1 MSEEITYFTGRDRVI
16 DPRKTIEINE
26 NKLKVAGITRIAD
39 ITDLDRIGLP
49 IYTAIRPTAED
60 GAVSIYGGK
69 GITKDHAKASA
80 MMEGF
85 ERYSAERQDIDETI
99 IASLSEIEEFGE
111 YIDPKSLN
119 LPKEFEKKDI
129 SDLSLEWSKSI
140 DLISNREYYI
150 PTNAIYHPY
159 ISKDDS
165 QSLFKSNTNGLASGN
180 ILEEAILHGIFE
192 VIERDAWSIFE
203 LTHKNY
209 AQIDIS
215 SIENEIIIDI
225 IEKFESKG
233 IKIKLMDF
241 TADIKIPT
249 IAASADDTI
258 TKDAGLL
265 TLGMGTHLDPEVAI
279 LRALTEVAQ
288 SRATQING
296 AREDTVR
303 ADFAREAGYE
313 RMKRINKFYFR
324 DEEEQIKLSDI
335 ENKSTSSITRDIE
348 IVKDELVSNDIQKI
362 LYSNLTRPELDVSVV
377 RVVIPE
383 MELYTI
389 DPSRAGYRFLKVWF
403 IWLKL

>member
-1 MSEEITYFTGRDRVI
+1 MNEELTYFKGTHRVI
-16 DPRKTIEINE
+16 APKKTIENTE
-26 NKLKVAGITRIAD
+26 DKLKIAGITRIAD

-69 GITKDHAKASA
+69 GISKDHAKASA

-85 ERYSAERQDIDETI
+85 ERYSAERQESDETVN
-99 IASLSEIEEFGE
+99 ATIEEISEKGE

-119 LPKEFEKKDI
+119 LPKEFEKE
-129 SDLSLEWSKSI
+129 DLSNLNLEWS
-140 DLISNREYYI
+140 ISHDIISDKDYFI

-159 ISKDDS
+159 INDASVR
-165 QSLFKSNTNGLASGN
+165 SLFKSNTNGLASGN

-209 AQIDIS
+209 AQIDLN
-215 SIENEIIIDI
+215 SIESNVVNDTLD
-225 IEKFESKG
+225 KFESKG

-241 TADIKIPT
+241 TADINVPT
-249 IAASADDTI
+249 IAASADDTV

-313 RMKRINKFYFR
+313 RMKRINKYYFR
-324 DEEEQIKLSDI
+324 QEEDKINLSDI
-335 ENKSTSSITRDIE
+335 ENKSTTSITEDIE
-348 IVKDELVSNDIQKI
+348 IVKDELMANDIEKI
-362 LYSNLTRPELDVSVV
+362 LYTDLTRPELDISVV
-377 RVVIPE
+377 RVIIPE
-383 MELYTI
+383 MEIYAI
-389 DPSRAGYRFLKVWF
+389 DQSRAGYRFLK
-403 IWLKL
+403 I

>member
-1 MSEEITYFTGRDRVI
+1 MTDELTYFKGTHRVI
-16 DPRKTIEINE
+16 APKKTIEINE
-26 NKLKVAGITRIAD
+26 DKLKIAGITRIAD

-60 GAVSIYGGK
+60 GAISIYGGK

-85 ERYSAERQDIDETI
+85 ERYSAEKQDGDEVI
-99 IASLSEIEEFGE
+99 VANIKEISERGE
-111 YIDPKSLN
+111 YIDPVSLN
-119 LPKEFEKKDI
+119 LPKDFKKENI
-129 SDLSLEWSKSI
+129 EEMQLEWSIAKDI
-140 DLISNREYYI
+140 ISDEEFYI

-159 ISKDDS
+159 LHDNQV

-180 ILEEAILHGIFE
+180 VLEEAILHGMLE

-209 AQIDIS
+209 AQIDLD
-215 SIENEIIIDI
+215 SIESETVNDI
-225 IEKFESKG
+225 LEKFESEG

-241 TADIKIPT
+241 TADVKIPT
-249 IAASADDTI
+249 IAASADDTV

-324 DEEEQIKLSDI
+324 DEEEKIKLSDI
-335 ENKSTSSITRDIE
+335 ENKSTSSITKDIE
-348 IVKDELVSNDIQKI
+348 IVKNELMDNDIDKI
-362 LYSNLTRPELDVSVV
+362 LYVDLTRPELDVSVV
-377 RVVIPE
+377 RVIIPE
-383 MELYTI
+383 MELFAL
-389 DPSRAGYRFLKVWF
+389 DPSRAGYRFLKV
-403 IWLKL
+403 

>member
-1 MSEEITYFTGRDRVI
+1 MSEEITYFTGTHRVI
-16 DPRKTIEINE
+16 APSKTIEINE

-39 ITDLDRIGLP
+39 ITDLDRIGIP

-85 ERYSAERQDIDETI
+85 ERYSAERQDCDETI
-99 IASLSEIEEFGE
+99 IAKLSEIEEFGE
-111 YIDPKSLN
+111 YVDPKSLN
-119 LPKEFEKKDI
+119 LPSEFEKKDI
-129 SDLSLEWSKSI
+129 SDLSLECSKSKDI
-140 DLISNREYYI
+140 ISNKEYYI

-165 QSLFKSNTNGLASGN
+165 QNLFKSNTNGLASGN

-215 SIENEIIIDI
+215 SIENEVIIDI
-225 IEKFESKG
+225 IDKFESEG

-258 TKDAGLL
+258 TRDAGLL

-313 RMKRINKFYFR
+313 RMKRINKYYFR

-335 ENKSTSSITRDIE
+335 ENKSTSSITKDIE
-348 IVKDELVSNDIQKI
+348 IVKDELISNDIQKI
-362 LYSNLTRPELDVSVV
+362 LYTNLTRPELDVSVV

-389 DPSRAGYRFLKVWF
+389 DKSRAGYRFLKV
-403 IWLKL
+403 

>member
-1 MSEEITYFTGRDRVI
+1 MSEEITYFEGTHRVI
-16 DPRKTIEINE
+16 APRKTIEINE
-26 NKLKVAGITRIAD
+26 NKLKIAGITRIAD

-60 GAVSIYGGK
+60 GAISIYGGK
-69 GITKDHAKASA
+69 GISKDHAKASA

-85 ERYSAERQDIDETI
+85 ERYSAEKQDDDEVI
-99 IASLSEIEEFGE
+99 VANMDEISKKGDF
-111 YIDPKSLN
+111 INPVSLN
-119 LPKEFEKKDI
+119 LPKDFKKENLESLQLEWTLAKDI
-129 SDLSLEWSKSI
+129 
-140 DLISNREYYI
+140 ISGEDFYI
-150 PTNAIYHPY
+150 PTNAIFHPY
-159 ISKDDS
+159 IHDNQV

-180 ILEEAILHGIFE
+180 ILEEAILHGMLE

-209 AQIDIS
+209 AQIDLD
-215 SIENEIIIDI
+215 SIESELVNDV
-225 IEKFESKG
+225 IEKFESEG

-249 IAASADDTI
+249 IAASADDTV

-303 ADFAREAGYE
+303 ADFARQAGYE
-313 RMKRINKFYFR
+313 RMKKINKYYFR
-324 DEEEQIKLSDI
+324 EEEEKIKLSDI
-335 ENKSTSSITRDIE
+335 ENKSTSSITKDIE
-348 IVKDELVSNDIQKI
+348 IVKDELMANEIEKI
-362 LYSNLTRPELDVSVV
+362 LYVDLTRPELDVSVV

-383 MELYTI
+383 MELYAL
-389 DPSRAGYRFLKVWF
+389 DPTRAGYRFLKV
-403 IWLKL
+403 

>member
-1 MSEEITYFTGRDRVI
+1 MSEEITYFTGTHRVI
-16 DPRKTIEINE
+16 APSKTIEINE

-209 AQIDIS
+209 AQIDIC

-225 IEKFESKG
+225 IEKFESEG

-389 DPSRAGYRFLKVWF
+389 DPSRAGYRFLKV
-403 IWLKL
+403 

>member
-1 MSEEITYFTGRDRVI
+1 MTDELTYFKGTHRVI
-16 DPRKTIEINE
+16 APEKTIEINE
-26 NKLKVAGITRIAD
+26 AKLKTAGVTRIAD

-60 GAVSIYGGK
+60 GAISIYGGK
-69 GITKDHAKASA
+69 GITKDHARASA
-80 MMEGF
+80 MMEAF
-85 ERYSAERQDIDETI
+85 ERYSAEKQDTDECV
-99 IASLSEIEEFGE
+99 IATVDEIGE
-111 YIDPKSLN
+111 NHIAPESLN
-119 LPKEFEKKDI
+119 LPKDFKKENLN
-129 SDLSLEWSKSI
+129 SMKLEWSVAKDI
-140 DLISNREYYI
+140 ISNEEYYV
-150 PTNAIYHPY
+150 PANAIFHPY
-159 ISKDDS
+159 LNPV
-165 QSLFKSNTNGLASGN
+165 SLFKSNTNGLASGN

-209 AQIDIS
+209 AQIDVE
-215 SIENEIIIDI
+215 SIESEVVNETID
-225 IEKFESKG
+225 KFESEG

-249 IAASADDTI
+249 IAASADDTV

-313 RMKRINKFYFR
+313 RMKRINKYYFR
-324 DEEEQIKLSDI
+324 EEEEKIDLSSI
-335 ENKSTSSITRDIE
+335 ENKSATSINRDLD
-348 IVKDELVSNDIQKI
+348 IVKEELMANDIDKI
-362 LYSNLTRPELDVSVV
+362 LYYDLTRPEVDVSVV
-377 RVVIPE
+377 RVIIPE
-383 MELYTI
+383 MELYAL
-389 DPSRAGYRFLKVWF
+389 DPSRAGYRFLKV
-403 IWLKL
+403 

>member
-1 MSEEITYFTGRDRVI
+1 MSEEITYFTGTHRVI
-16 DPRKTIEINE
+16 APSKTIEINE

-39 ITDLDRIGLP
+39 ITDLDRIGIP

-85 ERYSAERQDIDETI
+85 ERYSAERQDCDETI
-99 IASLSEIEEFGE
+99 IAKLSEIEEFGE
-111 YIDPKSLN
+111 YVDPKSLN
-119 LPKEFEKKDI
+119 LPSEFEKKDI
-129 SDLSLEWSKSI
+129 SDLSLEWSKSKDI
-140 DLISNREYYI
+140 ISNKEYYI
-150 PTNAIYHPY
+150 PTNAIHHPY

-165 QSLFKSNTNGLASGN
+165 QNLFKSNTNGLASGN

-215 SIENEIIIDI
+215 SIENEVIIDI
-225 IEKFESKG
+225 IDKFESEG

-258 TKDAGLL
+258 TRDAGLL

-313 RMKRINKFYFR
+313 RMKRINKYYFR

-335 ENKSTSSITRDIE
+335 ENKSTSSITKDIE
-348 IVKDELVSNDIQKI
+348 IVKDELISNDIQKI
-362 LYSNLTRPELDVSVV
+362 LYANLTRPELDVSVV

-389 DPSRAGYRFLKVWF
+389 DKSRAGYRFLKV
-403 IWLKL
+403 

>member
-1 MSEEITYFTGRDRVI
+1 MSEEITYFTGTHRVI
-16 DPRKTIEINE
+16 APSKTIEINE

-225 IEKFESKG
+225 IEKFESEG

-335 ENKSTSSITRDIE
+335 DNKSTSSITRDIE

-389 DPSRAGYRFLKVWF
+389 DPSRAGYRFLKV
-403 IWLKL
+403 

>member
-1 MSEEITYFTGRDRVI
+1 MTDELTYFKGTHRVI
-16 DPRKTIEINE
+16 APKQTIENNE
-26 NKLKVAGITRIAD
+26 DKLKTAGITRIAD
-39 ITDLDRIGLP
+39 ISDLDRIGLP

-69 GITKDHAKASA
+69 GITKEHAKASA

-85 ERYSAERQDIDETI
+85 ERYSAEKQTDDEVVVATIDEI
-99 IASLSEIEEFGE
+99 SDFGE
-111 YIDPKSLN
+111 HIDPVSLN
-119 LPKEFEKKDI
+119 LPKELEKKGIDDI
-129 SDLSLEWSKSI
+129 SIEWTVSKDI
-140 DLISNREYYI
+140 ISGDSFYI
-150 PTNAIYHPY
+150 PTNAVYHPY
-159 ISKDDS
+159 LHDNNV

-180 ILEEAILHGIFE
+180 ILEEAILHGMLE

-209 AQIDIS
+209 AQIDLE
-215 SIENEIIIDI
+215 SIESETVNDI
-225 IEKFESKG
+225 ISKFESEG

-249 IAASADDTI
+249 IAASADDTV

-313 RMKRINKFYFR
+313 RMKRINKYYFR
-324 DEEEQIKLSDI
+324 DEDEKIDLKDI
-335 ENKSTSSITRDIE
+335 ENKSTSSITKDIE
-348 IVKDELVSNDIQKI
+348 IVKDELMANDIGRI
-362 LYSNLTRPELDVSVV
+362 LYVDLTRPELDVSVV
-377 RVVIPE
+377 RVIIPE
-383 MELYTI
+383 MEVYAL
-389 DPSRAGYRFLKVWF
+389 DPSRAGYRFLKV
-403 IWLKL
+403 

>member
-1 MSEEITYFTGRDRVI
+1 MNDKLTYFTGTHRVI
-16 DPRKTIEINE
+16 APEKTIENNE
-26 NKLKVAGITRIAD
+26 DKLKVAGVTRIAD
-39 ITDLDRIGLP
+39 ITDLDRIGIP

-69 GITKDHAKASA
+69 GITKSHSKASA
-80 MMEGF
+80 IMEAF
-85 ERYSAERQDIDETI
+85 ERYSAERQSGDDAIIADINEIDENH
-99 IASLSEIEEFGE
+99 
-111 YIDPKSLN
+111 IDPKSLN

-129 SDLSLEWSKSI
+129 GDLKLEWNLAKDI
-140 DLISNREYYI
+140 ISGEDFYV

-159 ISKDDS
+159 KHPV
-165 QSLFKSNTNGLASGN
+165 SLFKSNTNGLASGN
-180 ILEEAILHGIFE
+180 ILEEAVLHGIFE

-209 AQIDIS
+209 AQIDIE
-215 SIENEIIIDI
+215 SIESEVINETID
-225 IEKFESKG
+225 KFESNG

-241 TADIKIPT
+241 TADINIPT

-313 RMKRINKFYFR
+313 RMKRINKYYFR
-324 DEEEQIKLSDI
+324 QEDEQIPLSSI
-335 ENKSTSSITRDIE
+335 ENKSTTSITEDLK
-348 IVKDELVSNDIQKI
+348 IVKGELMANDIDKV
-362 LYSNLTRPELDVSVV
+362 LYYDLTRPELDVNVV
-377 RVVIPE
+377 RVIIPE
-383 MELYTI
+383 MELYAI
-389 DPSRAGYRFLKVWF
+389 DPSRAGYRFLKV
-403 IWLKL
+403 

>member
-1 MSEEITYFTGRDRVI
+1 MSEEITYFKGTHRVI
-16 DPRKTIEINE
+16 APEKTIENNE
-26 NKLKVAGITRIAD
+26 DKLKVAGITRIAD

-69 GITKDHAKASA
+69 GISKSHAKASA

-85 ERYSAERQDIDETI
+85 ERYSAEKQDCDDTI
-99 IASLSEIEEFGE
+99 IATIDEISKKGD
-111 YIDPKSLN
+111 YINPESLN
-119 LPKEFEKKDI
+119 LPKDFKKE
-129 SDLSLEWSKSI
+129 SLESLTLEWSLSHDI
-140 DLISNREYYI
+140 ISDRDYYV

-159 ISKDDS
+159 LHDNRL

-180 ILEEAILHGIFE
+180 ILDEAILHGIFE

-209 AQIDIS
+209 SQINLD
-215 SIENEIIIDI
+215 SIESKIVNDAID
-225 IEKFESKG
+225 KFESNG

-241 TADIKIPT
+241 TADIKVPT
-249 IAASADDTI
+249 IAASADDTV

-313 RMKRINKFYFR
+313 RMKRINKYYFR
-324 DEEEQIKLSDI
+324 QEETQIDLSEI
-335 ENKSTSSITRDIE
+335 ENKSTNSINKDIE
-348 IVKDELVSNDIQKI
+348 IVKDELMSNDISKI
-362 LYSNLTRPELDVSVV
+362 LYTDLTRPELGIPVV
-377 RVVIPE
+377 RVIIPE
-383 MELYTI
+383 MELFAL
-389 DPSRAGYRFLKVWF
+389 DPSRAGYRFLKV
-403 IWLKL
+403 

>member
-1 MSEEITYFTGRDRVI
+1 MTNELTYFKGTHRVI
-16 DPRKTIEINE
+16 APEKTIEINE
-26 NKLKVAGITRIAD
+26 DKLKIAGITRIAD

-85 ERYSAERQDIDETI
+85 ERYSAERHESDETT
-99 IASLSEIEEFGE
+99 IASLDEISSLGD
-111 YIDPKSLN
+111 YINPESLN
-119 LPKEFEKKDI
+119 LPKDFKKQNLD
-129 SDLSLEWSKSI
+129 SMKLEWSLVK
-140 DLISNREYYI
+140 DMISDKEYFI

-159 ISKDDS
+159 VNNNDCT
-165 QSLFKSNTNGLASGN
+165 SLFKSNTNGLASGN

-209 AQIDIS
+209 AQIDLD
-215 SIENEIIIDI
+215 SIESDIVNETID
-225 IEKFESKG
+225 KFESNG

-241 TADIKIPT
+241 TADINVPT
-249 IAASADDTI
+249 IAASADDTV

-313 RMKRINKFYFR
+313 RMKRINKYYFR
-324 DEEEQIKLSDI
+324 QEDEKISLSSI
-335 ENKSTSSITRDIE
+335 ENKATTSITKDLE
-348 IVKDELVSNDIQKI
+348 IVKEELMANDIDKI
-362 LYSNLTRPELDVSVV
+362 LYYDLTRPELDVSVV
-377 RVVIPE
+377 RVIIPE
-383 MELYTI
+383 MELYAL
-389 DPSRAGYRFLKVWF
+389 DPSRAGYRFLKV
-403 IWLKL
+403 

>member
-1 MSEEITYFTGRDRVI
+1 MSEEITYFTGTHRVI
-16 DPRKTIEINE
+16 APSKTIEINE

-39 ITDLDRIGLP
+39 ITDLDRIGIP

-85 ERYSAERQDIDETI
+85 ERYSAERQDCDETI
-99 IASLSEIEEFGE
+99 IAKLSEIEEFGE
-111 YIDPKSLN
+111 YVDPKSLN
-119 LPKEFEKKDI
+119 LPSEFEKKDI
-129 SDLSLEWSKSI
+129 SDLSLEWSKSKDI
-140 DLISNREYYI
+140 ISNKEYYI

-165 QSLFKSNTNGLASGN
+165 QNLFKSNTNGLASGN

-215 SIENEIIIDI
+215 SIENEVIIDI
-225 IEKFESKG
+225 IDKFESEG

-258 TKDAGLL
+258 TRDAGLL

-303 ADFAREAGYE
+303 ADFAREAGYD
-313 RMKRINKFYFR
+313 RMKRINKYYFR

-335 ENKSTSSITRDIE
+335 ENKSTSSITKDIE
-348 IVKDELVSNDIQKI
+348 IVKDELISNDIQKI
-362 LYSNLTRPELDVSVV
+362 LYTNLTRSELDVSVV

-389 DPSRAGYRFLKVWF
+389 DKSRAGYRFLKV
-403 IWLKL
+403 

>member
-1 MSEEITYFTGRDRVI
+1 MSEEITYFKGTHRVI
-16 DPRKTIEINE
+16 APEKTIENNE
-26 NKLKVAGITRIAD
+26 DKLKIAGITRIAD

-69 GITKDHAKASA
+69 GISRSHAKASA

-85 ERYSAERQDIDETI
+85 ERYSAEKQESDETI
-99 IASLSEIEEFGE
+99 TATIDEISKKGE
-111 YIDPKSLN
+111 YIHPESLN
-119 LPKEFEKKDI
+119 LPKDFKKETLKSI
-129 SDLSLEWSKSI
+129 TLEWSLSHDI
-140 DLISNREYYI
+140 ISDNDYYV

-159 ISKDDS
+159 LHDNNT

-180 ILEEAILHGIFE
+180 ILDEAILHGMFE

-209 AQIDIS
+209 SQINLD
-215 SIENEIIIDI
+215 SIESEIVNDAID
-225 IEKFESKG
+225 KFESNG
-233 IKIKLMDF
+233 INIKLIDF
-241 TADIKIPT
+241 TADIKVPT
-249 IAASADDTI
+249 IAASADDTV

-313 RMKRINKFYFR
+313 RMKRINKYYFR
-324 DEEEQIKLSDI
+324 QEETQIDLSEI
-335 ENKSTSSITRDIE
+335 ENTSTNSINEDIE
-348 IVKDELVSNDIQKI
+348 IVKEELISNDISKI
-362 LYSNLTRPELDVSVV
+362 LYTDLTRPELDISVV
-377 RVVIPE
+377 RVIIPE
-383 MELYTI
+383 MELYAL
-389 DPSRAGYRFLKVWF
+389 DPTRAGYRFLKV
-403 IWLKL
+403 

>member
-1 MSEEITYFTGRDRVI
+1 MTDELTYFKGTHRVI
-16 DPRKTIEINE
+16 GPKKTIEINE
-26 NKLKVAGITRIAD
+26 DKLKIAGITRIAD

-60 GAVSIYGGK
+60 GAISIYGGK

-85 ERYSAERQDIDETI
+85 ERYSAEKQDCDEVI
-99 IASLSEIEEFGE
+99 VANINEISENGD
-111 YIDPKSLN
+111 YINPVSLN
-119 LPKEFEKKDI
+119 LPKDFKKESLEAI
-129 SDLSLEWSKSI
+129 QLEWSLAKDIVSG
-140 DLISNREYYI
+140 EEFYV
-150 PTNAIYHPY
+150 PTNAVYHPY
-159 ISKDDS
+159 LHDNNV

-180 ILEEAILHGIFE
+180 VLEEAILHGMLE

-209 AQIDIS
+209 AQIDLD
-215 SIENEIIIDI
+215 SIESETVNDI
-225 IEKFESKG
+225 IEKFESEG

-241 TADIKIPT
+241 TADVKIPT
-249 IAASADDTI
+249 IAASADDTV

-265 TLGMGTHLDPEVAI
+265 TLGMGSHLDPEVAI

-313 RMKRINKFYFR
+313 RMKRINKFYFK
-324 DEEEQIKLSDI
+324 DEEEKIKLSDI
-335 ENKSTSSITRDIE
+335 ENKSTSSITKDIE
-348 IVKDELVSNDIQKI
+348 IVKNELMANDIEKI
-362 LYSNLTRPELDVSVV
+362 LYVDLTRPELDVSVV
-377 RVVIPE
+377 RVIIPE
-383 MELYTI
+383 MELFAL
-389 DPSRAGYRFLKVWF
+389 DPSRAGYRFLKV
-403 IWLKL
+403 

>member
-1 MSEEITYFTGRDRVI
+1 MSEEITYFTGTHRVI
-16 DPRKTIEINE
+16 APSKTIEINE

-39 ITDLDRIGLP
+39 ITDLDRIGIP

-85 ERYSAERQDIDETI
+85 ERYSAERQDCDETI
-99 IASLSEIEEFGE
+99 IAKLSEIEEFGE
-111 YIDPKSLN
+111 YVDPKSLN
-119 LPKEFEKKDI
+119 LPSEFEKKDI
-129 SDLSLEWSKSI
+129 SDLSLEWSKSRDI
-140 DLISNREYYI
+140 ISNKEYYI

-165 QSLFKSNTNGLASGN
+165 QNLFKSNTNGLASGN
-180 ILEEAILHGIFE
+180 ILEESILHGIFE

-215 SIENEIIIDI
+215 SIENEVIIDI
-225 IEKFESKG
+225 IDKFESEG

-258 TKDAGLL
+258 TRDAGLL

-313 RMKRINKFYFR
+313 RMKRINKYYFR

-335 ENKSTSSITRDIE
+335 ENKSTSSITKDIE
-348 IVKDELVSNDIQKI
+348 IVKDELISNDIQKI
-362 LYSNLTRPELDVSVV
+362 LYTNLTRPELDVSVV

-389 DPSRAGYRFLKVWF
+389 DKSRAGYRFLKV
-403 IWLKL
+403 

>member
-1 MSEEITYFTGRDRVI
+1 MSEEIKYFKGTHRVI
-16 DPRKTIEINE
+16 APSETIEINQE
-26 NKLKVAGITRIAD
+26 KLKTAGITRIAD
-39 ITDLDRIGLP
+39 ITDLDRVGLP
-49 IYTAIRPTAED
+49 IYTAIRPTAEK

-69 GITKDHAKASA
+69 GISKDHAKASA

-85 ERYSAERQDIDETI
+85 ERYSAERKDYDKTVT
-99 IASLSEIEEFGE
+99 ATLSEIEELGE

-129 SDLSLEWSKSI
+129 DDLNLEWSKSKDI
-140 DLISNREYYI
+140 ISGKEYYI
-150 PTNAIYHPY
+150 PTNAIFHPY
-159 ISKDDS
+159 THENNIN
-165 QSLFKSNTNGLASGN
+165 SLFKSNTNGLASGN
-180 ILEEAILHGIFE
+180 ILEEAILHGMFE

-209 AQIDIS
+209 AQIDLD
-215 SIENEIIIDI
+215 SIESEIINDAVD
-225 IEKFESKG
+225 KFESEG

-249 IAASADDTI
+249 IAASADDTV

-303 ADFAREAGYE
+303 ADFSREAGYE
-313 RMKRINKFYFR
+313 RMKRINKYYFKQ
-324 DEEEQIKLSDI
+324 EEDQIKLSDI
-335 ENKSTSSITRDIE
+335 ENKSTSSITKDIE
-348 IVKDELVSNDIQKI
+348 IVKNELIANDIKKI
-362 LYSNLTRPELDVSVV
+362 LYVDLTRPELDVSVV

-383 MELYTI
+383 MEVYTI
-389 DPSRAGYRFLKVWF
+389 DPSRAGYRFLKV
-403 IWLKL
+403 

>member
-1 MSEEITYFTGRDRVI
+1 MSEEITYFTGTHRVI
-16 DPRKTIEINE
+16 APSKTIEINE
-26 NKLKVAGITRIAD
+26 NKLKTAGITRIAD

-85 ERYSAERQDIDETI
+85 ERYSAERQDSDESI

-111 YIDPKSLN
+111 YINPKSLN

-129 SDLSLEWSKSI
+129 NDLSLEWSKSI
-140 DLISNREYYI
+140 DIISNKEYYI

-159 ISKDDS
+159 ISKNDS

-265 TLGMGTHLDPEVAI
+265 TLGIGTHLDPEVAI

-313 RMKRINKFYFR
+313 RMKRINKYYFR

-335 ENKSTSSITRDIE
+335 ENRSTSSITKDIE
-348 IVKDELVSNDIQKI
+348 IVKDELISNDIQKI
-362 LYSNLTRPELDVSVV
+362 LYANLTRPELDVSVV

-389 DPSRAGYRFLKVWF
+389 DPSRAGYRFLKV
-403 IWLKL
+403 